1 MSARVKFVGRGHGR
15 QVRPARASLTRALAL
30 TGALLGLTA
39 AQAAHAD
46 DTTPAT
52 TATTATT
59 ADTSTAPAASSGS
72 KWKIGVGPGL
82 VVTPKYPGSRQ
93 LSYIPFPA
101 LDISYDDR
109 FFSQGPDV
117 LGVNVLRGPAA
128 AYHLGA
134 ALSFDFQSRKE
145 SDDPHLHGLGDVDGG
160 PKLKLFAD
168 YTWWAFTGSV
178 ALYQDIAGHHQ
189 GTTVSTDLVASAP
202 VGGWLFSVGPGFTWA
217 NGTYTRTFFGVS
229 QQQSAA
235 SGLPTYN
242 TSAGIRDIHMN
253 AMVTYDFSRHWN
265 GSVAATFGRLEHNA
279 ANSPITEKRFEL
291 NTLASVNYKF

>member
-1 MSARVKFVGRGHGR
+1 MTARKP
-15 QVRPARASLTRALAL
+15 VRPTPASLLLA
-30 TGALLGLTA
+30 AALGLSATP
-39 AQAAHAD
+39 AAHAD
-46 DTTPAT
+46 G
-52 TATTATT
+52 
-59 ADTSTAPAASSGS
+59 AASNANAGADAGASTVANS
-72 KWKIGVGPGL
+72 KWKIGVGPG
-82 VVTPKYPGSRQ
+82 VVITPKYPGSRQ

-117 LGVNVLRGPAA
+117 LGVNVLRGPA
-128 AYHLGA
+128 YHLGA

-145 SDDPHLHGLGDVDGG
+145 SDDPRLHGLGDVDGG

-189 GTTVSTDLVASAP
+189 GTTVSTDVLASAP

-229 QQQSAA
+229 DQQSAA
-235 SGLPTYN
+235 SGLPAYS
-242 TSAGIRDIHMN
+242 TSAGVRDIHMN

-265 GSVAATFGRLEHNA
+265 GSVAATFGRLQHDA
-279 ANSPITEKRFEL
+279 ANSPITEKRFEI

>member
-1 MSARVKFVGRGHGR
+1 MTALAAVWRRANKPARVALLLG
-15 QVRPARASLTRALAL
+15 AALAS
-30 TGALLGLTA
+30 GTA
-39 AQAAHAD
+39 AQSAHAND
-46 DTTPAT
+46 
-52 TATTATT
+52 
-59 ADTSTAPAASSGS
+59 ADTGTSTDMSTDTGATAATDS

-82 VVTPKYPGSRQ
+82 VITPRYPGSRQ

-117 LGVNVLRGPAA
+117 LGVNVLRGPA
-128 AYHLGA
+128 YHLGA

-145 SDDPHLHGLGDVDGG
+145 SDDPRLRGLGDVNGG

-168 YTWWAFTGSV
+168 YTIWAFTGAV

-189 GTTVSTDLVASAP
+189 GTTVTTDLVASAP

-229 QQQSAA
+229 DQQSAA

-242 TSAGIRDIHMN
+242 TSAGVRDIHMN
-253 AMVTYDFSRHWN
+253 AQVTYDFSRHWN
-265 GSVAATFGRLEHNA
+265 GSISATFGRLEHNA
-279 ANSPITEKRFEL
+279 ANSPITQKRFEL
-291 NTLASVNYKF
+291 NTLASVNYRF

>member
-1 MSARVKFVGRGHGR
+1 MSVRVKLAGHGLVV
-15 QVRPARASLTRALAL
+15 QDRPARASLTRVLAL

-52 TATTATT
+52 SAANTDTGSPSAT
-59 ADTSTAPAASSGS
+59 SSDS

-117 LGVNVLRGPAA
+117 LGVNVLRGPAS
-128 AYHLGA
+128 AYHVGA

-189 GTTVSTDLVASAP
+189 GTTISTDLVASAP

-217 NGTYTRTFFGVS
+217 NSTYTRTFFGVS

-265 GSVAATFGRLEHNA
+265 GSIAATFGRLEHNA